1 MKHSTLSI
9 LVSIGLLM
17 AVTIPVSAD
26 PVPLLLDISF
36 SNLYAAFSPNAGS
49 PITSGSLA
57 VDDQV
62 GTAGSV
68 LRIPAPSGGAL
79 FWLGYFGT
87 ATDADFAM
95 SMAMTSIT
103 DTTAGVS
110 GGSMV
115 ITDNDGDTISGNV
128 HGNWEKDVK
137 GNIVTAEFNG
147 YVTNVMLTSNPGG
160 AEPYTFDGPSFG
172 TSFSM
177 DFSPYSQPFFGVTMK
192 LDLLQDSWFNQD
204 NGVTGVGDIF
214 VKVIPAPGA
223 VLLGAIGL
231 GLVGWVKKRFS

>member
-1 MKHSTLSI
+1 MKHAGVSI
-9 LVSIGLLM
+9 LIVVGLVLAM
-17 AVTIPVSAD
+17 TMPASAN
-26 PVPLLLDISF
+26 PSELLLDISF

-87 ATDADFAM
+87 ATEADFAM

-103 DTTAGVS
+103 DTTASVS

-115 ITDNDGDTISGNV
+115 ITDNDGDTITGNV
-128 HGNWEKDVK
+128 HGNWEKKVS
-137 GNIVTAEFNG
+137 GSTVVAQFNG
-147 YVTNVMLTSNPGG
+147 YVADVMLTSNPGG

-204 NGVTGVGDIF
+204 NGVTGVGDVF
-214 VKVIPAPGA
+214 VKVVPAPGA